1 MNRVARVALRVSE
14 SYKYNTATVVILG
27 SGFIWTPLQ
36 MNSLTRN
43 IVHVRRWVSG
53 LALGGARHARPARL
67 G

>member
-1 MNRVARVALRVSE
+1 MNRRAE
-14 SYKYNTATVVILG
+14 SYTATVVILG